1 MTQKKASASGT
12 KKLKLKTQ
20 TVKDLSPKGK
30 AGPKGGDFTL
40 PLGTNYCRTKLGCET
55 LKR

>member
-1 MTQKKASASGT
+1 MTKKKASASGT

-30 AGPKGGDFTL
+30 AGPKGGGVV
-40 PLGTNYCRTKLGCET
+40 GTYLCKTRVGCET
-55 LKR
+55 LPRR